1 MQPQAKILKFFLISS
16 IYQAVYGFPAEESD
30 VIDLS
35 AIELKFGQPDAGT
48 GDLVR
53 NWQPTDETN
62 PEELGSYM
70 EGDILFP
77 MNQSTNSRNG
87 LVGQSYRW
95 PNAVIP
101 YEITGSFDSRSMNLI
116 QNAMGVYHKQTCIKF
131 QRRTAKDR
139 DYITIQNSQSGC
151 WSSIGRVG
159 GPQQLNLQSPAC
171 TTKVG
176 TILHEFMH
184 AAGFMH
190 EQNREERDQYI
201 DVMYPNIMRGYES
214 NFIKAQKGSTSGF
227 GVGYDY
233 GSVMHYSAQAF
244 SSNGQPTIRTKVNFI
259 WLSLF
264 FHTRIYRI
272 GWHFTFAE

>member
-16 IYQAVYGFPAEESD
+16 ICHAGCGFPAEESD

-35 AIELKFGQPDAGT
+35 AIDLKFGQPDAKT
-48 GDLVR
+48 GDLVK
-53 NWQPTDETN
+53 NWKPTDDTN
-62 PEELGSYM
+62 PEELGSYS

-77 MNQSTNSRNG
+77 MNRSSNSRNG

-139 DYITIQNSQSGC
+139 DYITIQNAQSGC

-159 GPQQLNLQSPAC
+159 GPQTVNLQSPAC

-184 AAGFMH
+184 AAGFLH

-214 NFIKAQKGSTSGF
+214 NFMKAQKGSTSGQ

-244 SSNGQPTIRTKVNFI
+244 SANGQPTIRTKVNSNIFRFLI
-259 WLSLF
+259 SVYCVY
-264 FHTRIYRI
+264 FHST
-272 GWHFTFAE
+272 E